1 MIKTLRKVWK
11 SNWGKA
17 ALLGV
22 GMVGYGAASRA
33 LPSYLPSYT
42 DSLIDRTLSP
52 TAGSTG
58 FLADIQGQAASLLR
72 SPFAVGE
79 ALGGK
84 GYEYLM
90 GKKGTTY
97 SDFKKELQSAISPIQ
112 QVSGAVGGVKEIV
125 AGESPRGT
133 GLGGGQRNKITH
145 KQSMRPIG
153 PAGNIA
159 IAAAGRSNA
168 FNPNRTAHQLLAKAY
183 QDRYYK
189 DIDQQTGGVRRIGPN
204 INVRDAGSL
213 SISRPS
219 YRYTA

>member
-1 MIKTLRKVWK
+1 MIKTLRKAWK

-22 GMVGYGAASRA
+22 GLVGYGAASKA
-33 LPSYLPSYT
+33 FDVLPAYKGSYLDT
-42 DSLIDRTLSP
+42 QLTP

-58 FLADIQGQAASLLR
+58 FLADIQRETAKFIR

-90 GKKGTTY
+90 GKKGTSY
-97 SDFKKELQSAISPIQ
+97 GDFKKELQNAVSPI
-112 QVSGAVGGVKEIV
+112 VDFTKTATEAKNLVGGTPKD
-125 AGESPRGT
+125 GGGFS
-133 GLGGGQRNKITH
+133 GGQRNKIAH
-145 KQSMRPIG
+145 RQSVRPIG

-183 QDRYYK
+183 QNRYYK
-189 DIDQQTGGVRRIGPN
+189 DIDQQAGGVRRIGPN